1 MKKKYP
7 MSILIFPLL
16 LAFLA
21 QAPLLAE
28 ETFFH
33 AELANSSL
41 VKAIFSY
48 IEENREKII
57 KEWIFLTEIPSPSG
71 HEEKRAMYLKKQY
84 KMLGLDK
91 VDIDSSG
98 NVIGIW
104 RGSGRG
110 KKIVFSAHMDTVFQ
124 DVWKIKVKR
133 EGNVLKA
140 PGIGDDTASLINL
153 VWTIRALKNAGF
165 EPFHTYYFLATV
177 GEEVGL
183 VGMRAFLEAAEE
195 KYDLLIALD
204 GDLGKVHYGALGF
217 GGGKIIYRGPGAHTM
232 QSRGVPN
239 PILAAAKAV
248 DRIYRIELP
257 SKPIEKWTILN
268 IGMIGGGKVR
278 NAVPHEAFFTVD
290 LRSADQ
296 MELERVQDELRRI
309 CREVAL
315 EAGVEL
321 EMELNE
327 DSKASQI
334 PGAKDSFLVKTAV
347 DILEY
352 LKVKDLEVDP
362 LGSTEANVGIEKGIL
377 SLNFGRTYGRYKH
390 SLREEAEI
398 DGLLLAMKSILLLI
412 CSLNKQS

>member
-1 MKKKYP
+1 MKRKYP
-7 MSILIFPLL
+7 TSILFFSLL
-16 LAFLA
+16 LAFLG
-21 QAPLLAE
+21 QVPMRAE
-28 ETFFH
+28 ESFFNP
-33 AELANSSL
+33 EMTNSYL
-41 VKAIFSY
+41 VKAVFSY

-57 KEWIFLTEIPSPSG
+57 EEWIFLTEIPSPSG
-71 HEEKRAMYLKKQY
+71 HEQKRAMYLRKQF
-84 KMLGLDK
+84 KMLGLDE

-110 KKIVFSAHMDTVFQ
+110 KKIIFSAHMDTVFQ
-124 DVWKIKVKR
+124 DVWKIKVMR
-133 EGNVLKA
+133 EGNVLRA

-153 VWTIRALKNAGF
+153 LWTIRALKSAGF
-165 EPFHTYYFLATV
+165 EPFHTYYFVATV

-183 VGMRAFLEAAEE
+183 LGMQAFLEEAEE
-195 KYDLLIALD
+195 KFDLLIALD

-232 QSRGVPN
+232 QSRGVPH
-239 PILAAAKAV
+239 PIQAAAKAV
-248 DRIYRIELP
+248 DRISRIELP
-257 SKPIEKWTILN
+257 TEPIEKWTILN

-296 MELERVQDELRRI
+296 EELERVQAELRRI
-309 CREVAL
+309 CQEVAS
-315 EAGVEL
+315 ESGVEL

-334 PGAKDSFLVKTAV
+334 PGAKDSFLVNTVV

-377 SLNFGRTYGRYKH
+377 SLNLGRTYGRYKH

-398 DGLLLAMKSILLLI
+398 DGLFLAMKSIPLLI
-412 CSLNKQS
+412 CSLN